1 MRVLVVRLY
10 FRTLEVLVL
19 GDIIDVVVYFLTEFV
34 LQEFEVILEAL
45 ISLHEVLDGLRRI
58 FPCDFIC
65 DAFARPRHMDISLGG
80 GEALLIMA
88 LLTICSVEFPP
99 RVILADFSQALVLKL
114 FVARLS
120 V

>member
-1 MRVLVVRLY
+1 
-10 FRTLEVLVL
+10 
-19 GDIIDVVVYFLTEFV
+19 
-34 LQEFEVILEAL
+34 
-45 ISLHEVLDGLRRI
+45 
-58 FPCDFIC
+58 
-65 DAFARPRHMDISLGG
+65 MDISLGG

-120 V
+120 VWILMTKQRAAFFVEHFTLESQFLLAALLLLVAVDQVLVQLFPELVFFAEHRFLFKLL

>member
-1 MRVLVVRLY
+1 
-10 FRTLEVLVL
+10 
-19 GDIIDVVVYFLTEFV
+19 
-34 LQEFEVILEAL
+34 
-45 ISLHEVLDGLRRI
+45 
-58 FPCDFIC
+58 
-65 DAFARPRHMDISLGG
+65 MDISLGG

-88 LLTICSVEFPP
+88 LLTICSVEFAP